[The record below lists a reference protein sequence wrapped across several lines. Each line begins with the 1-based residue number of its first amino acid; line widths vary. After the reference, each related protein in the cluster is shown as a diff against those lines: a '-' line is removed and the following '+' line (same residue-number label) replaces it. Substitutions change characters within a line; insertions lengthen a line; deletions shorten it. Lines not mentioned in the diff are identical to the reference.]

1 MVVIGFEDRD
11 SGRRRI
17 VVNDLVGGHAFKED
31 ELFTPSSRDLNTTA
45 TSAAKSRTNEA
56 IWTDPDGTR
65 QTYRF
70 SNFILDPS
78 RPGGTSTLGQFPPD
92 GGVGL
97 RLIADF
103 AFYPADGTT
112 DELCFPGGAEIKEA
126 ENING
131 DWLWGVYCGSKGLFP
146 GSYVHRS

>member
-1 MVVIGFEDRD
+1 MVVVGFEDRE
-11 SGRRRI
+11 GGQRRI
-17 VVNDLVGGHAFKED
+17 VVNDLVGGHALKED
-31 ELFTPSSRDLNTTA
+31 EAFSHSSSETNTTA
-45 TSAAKSRTNEA
+45 TSAASRSNEA

-70 SNFILDPS
+70 SNFMLDSS
-78 RPGGTSTLGQFPPD
+78 RPGGINKLGQFPPD

-103 AFYPADGTT
+103 TFYPTEGAT
-112 DELCFPGGAEIKEA
+112 DELCFPGGAEIREA

-131 DWLWGVYCGSKGLFP
+131 DWLWGVYCGSKGLLP
-146 GSYVHRS
+146 GNYVHRR